1 MTSTWKRGLSLFVAL
16 MMIVSIIPFNAL
28 AEEVTPENTE
38 TQTPVEN
45 ETEAP
50 TAPTDGEIPAGEV
63 SRGMY
68 STSNNRIQGA
78 VMNANPKNSVVLEL
92 YSGGTKIATTTLT
105 DLNYLAN
112 AATELTWSFCITD
125 TSSSWSTVWEEGHPV
140 SYAKPDKVVL
150 YIDNTMVAENIVT
163 LHKDNFDMA
172 GEEAVW
178 AELDGVS
185 YLYTISSADELQEFA
200 FAVKNGDTFAGK
212 TVKLTADIDLGGMDW
227 PMIGSYGAPFSGE
240 FDGNGKTIS
249 NLTDST
255 ANDHKGLFAH
265 LNEAYVHDLYLKDVS
280 FSGICE
286 GALYAGALVA
296 EAESKNVIEN
306 VKVHNITWTIT
317 SKSGSI
323 GSIAGYSY
331 DTVYVGCTVQD
342 ATFNVISTSSVNM
355 GGMVGQGR
363 GVGTF
368 TTAYGNTETTSY
380 VNCAVDN
387 VTFDVT
393 GKTTVGGFLG
403 CDGYNHWANYGANCS
418 VTNLTVNCAA
428 DDAQY
433 TVGGFMGSNNGA
445 NYGKDYAFVNCSTS
459 GVINAGGNSNIAST
473 FGGFVGY
480 VGGRPTALGE
490 CTANVTI
497 SVSAG
502 DVGGFCGETQQYFAH
517 AYEFNGCAATG
528 DVSTNNGNAGGFIAN
543 VQHGGDGSALN
554 TTITGCT
561 ASGSVTTT
569 NGVAGGIIA
578 NVNDVKKDNPTGGDV
593 TVSGNTNN
601 TNVTTEVGSDVH
613 DLAHA
618 PYVATIGE
626 QGYESLAEAIAAV
639 QDSETIVLA
648 AGTHKWDA
656 GWKVQNKAVTFT
668 GTDAVIDMTN
678 VATGQNTSGA
688 TLNFNGV
695 TVKFA
700 TANYKG
706 FQHTAKVTYTD
717 CTIEGTQFLYAPEVS
732 FTGCTFTV
740 TGDAYAVWTYGA
752 SNVTFENCEFNTD
765 GKAILVYTE
774 AAHTA
779 EINVSG
785 CTFVAGTNREK
796 AAIEVG
802 QSAYGNKANY
812 TVNITES
819 TADANFVAN
828 MSTSNL
834 WGNKNLMDFSGLSL
848 VVDDEAVTLP
858 VAFINRVG
866 YATLADAIAVVQDG
880 ETIVLAA
887 GYYSWDAG
895 WKIQNKEVTFTKANA
910 DDAVLIDMVNIATG
924 QNTSG
929 ATLNFKGLS
938 MGFGTENYRGFQ
950 HTAKVTYTDCIL
962 NGKQF
967 LYAPTVEFTNCTI
980 NNYADYSVWTYG
992 ASDVKFTG
1000 CTFNS
1005 GGKAVLVYNEDTTGS
1020 FVADIA
1026 LDNCTFTDNDTLD
1039 TNKGAVEL
1047 GNNPNKTNVYHI
1059 AFTGCTV
1066 NGFAVNDEGTST
1078 GSTFWGNK
1086 NSMDSGNGSSVTIDG
1101 GENLMPE
1108 SKILVINNLDELK
1121 AFRDSVNGG
1130 KTYEGMTVLLA
1141 ADIDLGNELWTPIGT
1156 HTNIFSG
1163 TFDGQS
1169 HTISNLYISAET
1181 SRQGLFGCAGGVT
1194 IKNLT
1199 IHNAYVDSTNGSS
1212 IAVLIGHGDHNGVE
1226 TKGHVLE
1233 NIKITGLVQIKGV
1246 SGMGTVIG
1254 TAPNV
1259 NFTASNI
1266 TVDVENGSYV
1276 DSTRNI
1282 MEGYP
1287 AGRYYSYTG
1296 GVFGQV
1302 WGSKFENITSNID
1315 VIGACVGTG
1324 GITGGATGTWTNITH
1339 TGDVII
1345 AGEKDMGYWY
1355 ANKDENGNAYGLIYW
1370 WQGAGLISGYH
1381 GGTTFENCVST
1392 GTLTY
1397 QADNTNTNEIYYNAT
1412 LINPETR
1419 ETIDTVTLCDSR
1431 FGSSRWNSD
1440 NTITVIDYAEL
1451 GEDNQ
1456 PVLPIVAKVGEAGY
1470 TTLQEAIEAA
1480 IPSNGT
1486 VILVTDVVEK
1496 GIKVPAEAVITIDL
1510 AGHTLYGDIL
1520 SEGDLTIKN
1529 GTVKGT
1535 RFVSAIESCGEA
1547 AKLTTVNLE
1556 VISYRHA
1563 LRIEGG
1569 EAIINGGT
1577 YTTLGKVDGDSD
1589 VHAVNAGGAYATTV
1603 TIKDGTFVGPKGSA
1617 NTNSADSGSAVQAQ
1631 ANATVIIENGKFSGG
1646 QNHTLNATNGGSIS
1660 VTGGEF
1666 DQDPA
1671 AYAAEGYKSE
1681 ASATTEGW
1689 FTVVEDN
1696 AVAAINGVKYESID
1710 AAFAAAKSGDEIVLL
1725 QDCTASKQI
1734 KISRA
1739 ITLNLNGHTLSAD
1752 KVGIFMFQIMADFTV
1767 TGEGSIVATGI
1778 DEMFN
1783 VGNVKLTLSGNADYI
1798 SEYNVI
1804 RPGGTAQVDI
1814 QAGTL
1819 TSQKGAVLDEYA
1831 DYENTTITKG
1841 ADVAIEAPEGFKW
1854 QNNTLTAIVYVAQ
1867 IGVTK
1872 YESIQAAIDAVESG
1886 KTTQIVLL
1894 MSTTETGIKI
1904 PADKQI
1910 TLNLGGFTLT
1920 GDIYS
1925 EGKLTVCEGTIN
1937 SETFTSAIESNGAS
1951 AALILS
1957 DLTVT
1962 SQRHALR
1969 IEGGMATIFGG
1980 TYTTVGRVGLAESV
1994 HALNAGGNGTT
2005 KVFIYG
2011 GTFNGLGENA
2021 ENPDSSAA
2029 INAQAGATV
2038 TIDGST
2044 ADVKCV
2050 GGQLNTLATTN
2061 GGTIKVTAG
2070 EYDQDVTEYVADGY
2084 HSFDS
2089 DNDGLYEVE
2098 QHTEAEI
2105 PAVDPTFTTVGW
2117 TEGVKCGICGKV
2129 LVAPTEVPML
2139 IPGAKNDTTGKL
2151 YIDLFDALAD
2161 ANDGDTIILLADVEW
2176 ETSGQIDGNPLADH
2190 SVIIDGQGKYT
2201 LTATGDGI
2209 GAIRVTSGTLTLKD
2223 LTVVDESVSYAESA
2237 WEMGYLEFDGNLIAE
2252 NVTFSDPILFQGE
2265 TAAFTNCTFTGK
2277 TNQYGCWI
2285 HSGKATFTGCIFDGT
2300 RGLKAHSAYGNVVSE
2315 LTVTGSEFNCT
2326 DKPGIALGD
2335 VTGSTVTVTNNTF
2348 NGVKAGDQNQ
2358 FTFESDTALDQFTL
2372 TRSGNIISNVSSAK
2386 DVVAGT
2392 YEYDPTDY
2400 LAEGYKATNNG
2411 DGTWTVVEEITGNIT
2426 QGCMSTVTE
2435 TRTRLTGELTVTN
2448 SGEKL
2453 VIELYSGETKIATST
2468 LVNADY
2474 IGKDDVTLSWNFVIK
2489 GEESSSWKTEW
2500 VEGYFSADYE
2510 PTKVVLVIDGE
2521 KIAENTVTMNANND
2535 LAGTWYNWAD
2545 FFKTYVAQ
2553 IGETK
2558 YETLDEALNN
2568 AKSGDVVEVITDID
2582 NAGTLMIRPGVTLN
2596 IGAHTVKA
2604 DYVVGLK
2611 GSMITGIPQSKDSTV
2626 PYAKLIVAQDSV
2638 VMPEGCYNNGT
2649 YDVLPVYNPAG
2660 YYEFSYFRVRVIS
2673 DGVELTE
2680 ESLYF
2685 QFVVDAS
2692 GVAKA
2697 DLLANGASD
2706 NGISIVVRLTWTT
2719 ATGTA
2724 YQDFVFADEHIE
2736 AVFAPNSTANFY
2748 IRITGYQALGITGEN
2763 LVVSG
2768 VVISETGAESA
2779 S

>member
-1 MTSTWKRGLSLFVAL
+1 MTSIWKRGLSLFVAL

-50 TAPTDGEIPAGEV
+50 ADEV
-63 SRGMY
+63 EPDPIADEETT
-68 STSNNRIQGA
+68 ST
-78 VMNANPKNSVVLEL
+78 VTE
-92 YSGGTKIATTTLT
+92 IAT
-105 DLNYLAN
+105 
-112 AATELTWSFCITD
+112 
-125 TSSSWSTVWEEGHPV
+125 V
-140 SYAKPDKVVL
+140 
-150 YIDNTMVAENIVT
+150 
-163 LHKDNFDMA
+163 
-172 GEEAVW
+172 
-178 AELDGVS
+178 
-185 YLYTISSADELQEFA
+185 DELKA
-200 FAVKNGDTFAGK
+200 FAAAVNAGDTFSGK
-212 TVKLTADIDLGGMDW
+212 TVKLTADIDLNNEPW
-227 PMIGSYGAPFSGE
+227 TPIGTSANPFNGN
-240 FDGNGKTIS
+240 FDGAGHTIS
-249 NLTDST
+249 NLYISDAT
-255 ANDHKGLFAH
+255 AGYIGLFGKIGTSA
-265 LNEAYVHDLYLKDVS
+265 
-280 FSGICE
+280 E
-286 GALYAGALVA
+286 GA
-296 EAESKNVIEN
+296 
-306 VKVHNITWTIT
+306 HN
-317 SKSGSI
+317 
-323 GSIAGYSY
+323 
-331 DTVYVGCTVQD
+331 Q
-342 ATFNVISTSSVNM
+342 
-355 GGMVGQGR
+355 
-363 GVGTF
+363 
-368 TTAYGNTETTSY
+368 
-380 VNCAVDN
+380 
-387 VTFDVT
+387 
-393 GKTTVGGFLG
+393 
-403 CDGYNHWANYGANCS
+403 
-418 VTNLTVNCAA
+418 VTNLTICNVEL
-428 DDAQY
+428 
-433 TVGGFMGSNNGA
+433 
-445 NYGKDYAFVNCSTS
+445 YGNT
-459 GVINAGGNSNIAST
+459 
-473 FGGFVGY
+473 Y
-480 VGGRPTALGE
+480 VGGIVGDAFVVDFDNCHITGSISIKADDDSQNYFGGIAGHAYGKATN
-490 CTANVTI
+490 CTVIDTTKDGGVI
-497 SVSAG
+497 YGCYAG
-502 DVGGFCGETQQYFAH
+502 GIFGYCGE
-517 AYEFNGCAATG
+517 G
-528 DVSTNNGNAGGFIAN
+528 
-543 VQHGGDGSALN
+543 N
-554 TTITGCT
+554 TTVTGCT
-561 ASGSVTTT
+561 VKNITFGLAA
-569 NGVAGGIIA
+569 AGIVGL
-578 NVNDVKKDNPTGGDV
+578 VQY
-593 TVSGNTNN
+593 GNMITNN
-601 TNVTTEVGSDVH
+601 TVDNCVVNESDYGGNYSGLVAGDNRANATAPNYVINNTVINTTGVTNTVPANISSVVGTGVVLDENNKVVSAETLESCPETAVAEGSTLTKNNDGSFTV
-613 DLAHA
+613 A
-618 PYVATIGE
+618 PAPAYAATIGE
-626 QGYESLAEAIAAV
+626 QGYESLADAIAAAY
-639 QDSETIVLA
+639 DGALIELA
-648 AGTHKWDA
+648 DGTHTMPDTVA
-656 GWKVQNKAVTFT
+656 NKNITIQGGKGAV
-668 GTDAVIDMTN
+668 VDMTIAN
-678 VATGQNTSGA
+678 GYRNASGSTIAFVGITAEFGNT
-688 TLNFNGV
+688 TYNGLAHS
-695 TVKFA
+695 TKI
-700 TANYKG
+700 
-706 FQHTAKVTYTD
+706 TYTD
-717 CTIEGTQFLYAPEVS
+717 CVLNGQQTLYATDVA
-732 FTGCTFTV
+732 FTNCTFNAEGDNYSIWTWGANYVAFNNCTFNSDGKSVLVYGYGPTDV
-740 TGDAYAVWTYGA
+740 TLTNCDFHATTNRSKAAVELGDDYGA
-752 SNVTFENCEFNTD
+752 NYSV
-765 GKAILVYTE
+765 K
-774 AAHTA
+774 
-779 EINVSG
+779 IND
-785 CTFVAGTNREK
+785 C
-796 AAIEVG
+796 
-802 QSAYGNKANY
+802 
-812 TVNITES
+812 
-819 TADANFVAN
+819 TADENFVPN

-834 WGNKNLMDFSGLSL
+834 WGNKNLMDSEGLNL
-848 VVDDEAVTLP
+848 AVDETKVTLP
-858 VAFINRVG
+858 VAFINRKG
-866 YATLADAIAVVQDG
+866 YTTLAEAIAVVQDG